1 MGRKLYAAFYAVLS
15 LLCGSLMLKIDLT
28 TTLLLS
34 GWCFIGVFLSA
45 TLLAVLSANDF
56 ERLCG
61 NRNAG
66 FNFVFFMLFALLS
79 GIGGVAMVRSASIY
93 GGVVFAVIAIIT
105 FCIAIAN
112 GRKMDLA
119 KNK

>member
-1 MGRKLYAAFYAVLS
+1 MSRRLYSAFYAVLS
-15 LLCGSLMLKIDLT
+15 LLCGSLMLKLDLKA
-28 TTLLLS
+28 TLLLG
-34 GWCFIGVFLSA
+34 GWCFIGVFVSA

-66 FNFVFFMLFALLS
+66 FNCVFFMLFALIS
-79 GIGGVAMVRSASIY
+79 GVGGVAMVRSAYIY

-112 GRKMDLA
+112 ARKMEYG
-119 KNK
+119 KK

>member
-1 MGRKLYAAFYAVLS
+1 MIKKVYTAFYAVLS

-66 FNFVFFMLFALLS
+66 FNFIFFMLFALLS
-79 GIGGVAMVRSASIY
+79 GVGGVAMVRSASIY

-105 FCIAIAN
+105 FGKAIAN
-112 GRKMDLA
+112 GRKMEYG
-119 KNK
+119 KK